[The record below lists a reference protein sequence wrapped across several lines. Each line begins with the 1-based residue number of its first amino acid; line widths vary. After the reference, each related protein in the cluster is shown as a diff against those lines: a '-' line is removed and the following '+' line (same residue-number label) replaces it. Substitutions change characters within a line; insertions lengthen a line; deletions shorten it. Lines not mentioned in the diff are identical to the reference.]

1 MRCVGLALATPF
13 ARLVAALPQ
22 SWLLR
27 LASLLSR
34 LAAPLLS
41 RRRRIAR
48 INLELCF
55 PELSVEARQAL
66 LRGNERATMMGLFE
80 LLRAWF
86 APPSRLAGMAHV
98 EGLGLLRDALAS
110 GRGVLLLTAHFTCT
124 ELAARLVSEAL
135 GKPVRVVVRRNNAAC
150 LEAWLERA
158 RARVFGPSL
167 AKKDLRGLLK
177 SLQSG
182 EAVVYSADQ
191 NFTYQNAFVPF
202 FGVPAATLTSTPELL
217 RRSGALMLVFF
228 FHREDD
234 GGYCL
239 RISPAWPE
247 WAEGNPVSA
256 AAAYMYALQEEVRR
270 HPEQYLWF
278 HRRFKTRPPGQ
289 PDLYT

>member
-1 MRCVGLALATPF
+1 MRCVGLALVKPF

-22 SWLLR
+22 SCLLR
-27 LASLLSR
+27 LAYVLSW

-48 INLELCF
+48 INLEVCF
-55 PELSVEARQAL
+55 PELSADARQAL
-66 LRGNERATMMGLFE
+66 LRANEQATMMGLFE

-86 APPSRLAGMAHV
+86 ATPSRVAGMAHV
-98 EGLGLLRDALAS
+98 EGLDLLREAIAS

-124 ELAARLVSEAL
+124 ELAARLVSESL
-135 GKPVRVVVRRNNAAC
+135 GKPVRVVVRRNNSAC
-150 LEAWLERA
+150 MEAWLERA
-158 RARVFGPSL
+158 RARVFGPTL
-167 AKKDLRGLLK
+167 AKKDVRGLLR

-182 EAVVYSADQ
+182 DAVVYSADQ

-202 FGVPAATLTSTPELL
+202 FGVPAATLTSTPDLL
-217 RRSGALMLVFF
+217 RRAGAAMLVFF

-234 GGYCL
+234 GSYCL
-239 RISPAWPE
+239 RIMPAWPE
-247 WAEGNPVSA
+247 WTGGDPVSA
-256 AAAYMYALQEEVRR
+256 AAAYMTALEQEVRR
-270 HPEQYLWF
+270 HPAQYLWF

>member
-1 MRCVGLALATPF
+1 MALATPF
-13 ARLVAALPQ
+13 ARLAAALPQ

-27 LASLLSR
+27 LATLL
-34 LAAPLLS
+34 AWMTTPLLS

-48 INLELCF
+48 INLGLCF
-55 PELSVEARQAL
+55 PELSAEARQAL
-66 LRGNERATMMGLFE
+66 LRANQRATMIGLFE

-86 APPSRLAGMAHV
+86 ASPPRLAGTARI
-98 EGLGLLRDALAS
+98 EGLELLRDALAS

-135 GKPVRVVVRRNNAAC
+135 GAPVRVVVRRNNSAC
-150 LEAWLERA
+150 LESWMERA
-158 RARVFGPSL
+158 RARAFGPSL
-167 AKKDLRGLLK
+167 AKKDVRGLLR

-217 RRSGALMLVFF
+217 RRAGAAMLVFF
-228 FHREDD
+228 FHRQDD
-234 GGYCL
+234 GSYCL

-247 WAEGNPVSA
+247 WNGDPVHA
-256 AAAYMYALQEEVRR
+256 AAAYMSALEQQVRR

-278 HRRFKTRPPGQ
+278 HRRFKSRPPGQ
-289 PDLYT
+289 PDLYA